1 MTGAVGSLAGLAF
14 DLALGLLLLATAI
27 AAVAG
32 RDLFGGV
39 VAFVVY
45 GLLAALAWVRLG
57 AIDVA
62 LAEAAIGA
70 GLTGVLL
77 VGAVARLA
85 RIGAVDPAP
94 TPLLGKRFAAL
105 GATAVA
111 GAIAAAVLALPA
123 ERPGLGPEVARSL
136 AASGVENPVT
146 AVLIV
151 FRGYDTLIESIV
163 LLAALVGVWAASV
176 ERDWGGLPGLRQHAR
191 PGGVMASFARLVPSL
206 GIVIGVYVVH
216 AGAYAPGGAF
226 QGGTILAAVY
236 LLAAMAGLVE
246 PPAVSRLPVRLALA
260 LGPAVFLGL
269 GVVGALGGTFL
280 AFPEGVAGTLVLVVE
295 TALTVSIAAT
305 LALLVLGPPARP
317 PSGGAS

>member
-1 MTGAVGSLAGLAF
+1 MMGGAGAFAGLAF
-14 DLALGLLLLATAI
+14 DLAIGVLLLATAL

-32 RDLFGGV
+32 RDQFGGV

-85 RIGAVDPAP
+85 RNGAADPAP
-94 TPLLGKRFAAL
+94 TPPLGKALATLGAAAVTGAMAL
-105 GATAVA
+105 G
-111 GAIAAAVLALPA
+111 VLALPA
-123 ERPGLGPEVARSL
+123 DRPGLGHEVARNI
-136 AASGVENPVT
+136 AASGVENPIT

-163 LLAALVGVWAASV
+163 LLAALVGVWAASA

-191 PGGVMASFARLVPSL
+191 PGGVMATFARLVPSL
-206 GIVIGVYVVH
+206 GILIGIYVVH

-246 PPAVSRLPVRLALA
+246 PPAVSHLAVRLALV
-260 LGPAVFLGL
+260 LGPAVFLAL
-269 GVVGALGGTFL
+269 GAVGALGGTFL
-280 AFPEGVAGTLVLVVE
+280 AFPEAVAGTLVLVIE

-317 PSGGAS
+317 SPGGAP